1 MSEEAPEN
9 PPRNPLLFAV
19 LNEVGI
25 IAQLSRA
32 LMEARAPEGLNLPMF
47 SVLNHLERIPEPA
60 TPLGLAQAF
69 QQPKTS
75 MTHTLMQLEKR
86 GLIAMR
92 PNPKDGR
99 SKLVHLTASGRS
111 ARAQAIANL
120 MEQYGGLSAEI
131 DLARL
136 ADVLPALTELRQAL
150 DRNRP

>member
-1 MSEEAPEN
+1 MSDETPQIS
-9 PPRNPLLFAV
+9 PLFAV
-19 LNEVGI
+19 LTEVGI

-47 SVLNHLERIPEPA
+47 SVLNHLQRVPEPV

-75 MTHTLMQLEKR
+75 MTHTLAQLEKR

-92 PNPKDGR
+92 ANPDDGR
-99 SKLVHLTASGRS
+99 SKLVHLTDEGR
-111 ARAQAIANL
+111 ALRAQAIATL
-120 MEQYGGLSAEI
+120 GEQYGDLSGEI

-136 ADVLPALTELRQAL
+136 ADILPALTELRQAL